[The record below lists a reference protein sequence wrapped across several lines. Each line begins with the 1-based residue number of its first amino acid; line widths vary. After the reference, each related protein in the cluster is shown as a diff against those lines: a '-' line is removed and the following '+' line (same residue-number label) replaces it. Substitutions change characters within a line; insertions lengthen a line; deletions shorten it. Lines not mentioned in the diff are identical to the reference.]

1 MGPSQIFNQYS
12 LVWLALAVLLTVGLL
27 LFRNRIRLPE
37 LVSFGLIVLA
47 LVAAWVAIRPRS
59 TPLMGDAA
67 NVQAMIGGG
76 TPVLL
81 EFQSPY

>member
-47 LVAAWVAIRPRS
+47 PVAAWVAIRPRS